1 MLTINW
7 KQVYEF
13 NLNDNKQWILILYDI
28 SQNHYVG
35 VPVYNE
41 EKENSIHLKS
51 INKYAVLDE
60 ITDYN
65 RSNIKRCVYIKGKP
79 IKITNKEFDDILLRS
94 KISFL
99 NYVKDNTNNDPDGI
113 SYNKWC
119 KDKLELINKNGD
131 DTTNLKVGA
140 IYWVDLGYNI
150 GSELR
155 KLRPAI
161 LWRSA
166 SNKKMWTAIPLTSK
180 HKDDK
185 YYLNEKDGKLSK
197 GLCQVKDDN
206 YYFHY
211 DLLDEK
217 LGTARLE
224 NLINISSNRIREP
237 YYINNK
243 IATITKIDNDAILK
257 IIKKYYAFEEIKE
270 TNGTIKK
277 HNTIYKSKENREKVL
292 T

>member
-7 KQVYEF
+7 KQIYEF
-13 NLNDNKQWILILYDI
+13 NLNNNKQWILILYDI

-35 VPVYNE
+35 LPVYNK
-41 EKENSIHLKS
+41 EKENSIYLKS
-51 INKYAVLDE
+51 INKYIVLGE
-60 ITDYN
+60 ITDYS
-65 RSNIKRCVYIKGKP
+65 RYNIKRCVYINGKP
-79 IKITNKEFDDILLRS
+79 IKITNKEFDDILLKA

-119 KDKLELINKNGD
+119 KDKLEIINKNTD
-131 DTTNLKVGA
+131 DNTSLKVGA
-140 IYWVDLGYNI
+140 IYWVNLGYNI

-180 HKDDK
+180 HKDD
-185 YYLNEKDGKLSK
+185 
-197 GLCQVKDDN
+197 N

-211 DLLDEK
+211 DLLDEN

-224 NLINISSNRIREP
+224 NLINISYNRIKEP

-243 IATITKIDNDAILK
+243 IAIITKKDNDAILQ
-257 IIKKYYAFEEIKE
+257 IIKKYYAFEEIKV
-270 TNGTIKK
+270 TNRTIRKK
-277 HNTIYKSKENREKVL
+277 NTIYNKSKENREKVL

>member
-41 EKENSIHLKS
+41 EKENSIYLKS
-51 INKYAVLDE
+51 INKYVVLNE

-79 IKITNKEFDDILLRS
+79 IKITNKEFDDILLKS

-119 KDKLELINKNGD
+119 KDKLELINKNSD
-131 DTTNLKVGA
+131 DTTSLKVGA

-155 KLRPAI
+155 KLRPVI

-180 HKDDK
+180 HKDD
-185 YYLNEKDGKLSK
+185 
-197 GLCQVKDDN
+197 N

-217 LGTARLE
+217 LGTARVE

-243 IATITKIDNDAILK
+243 IATITKKDNDAILK

-270 TNGTIKK
+270 TNRNIRKQS
-277 HNTIYKSKENREKVL
+277 TIYNKSKEKREKVL

>member
-7 KQVYEF
+7 KQIYEF

-41 EKENSIHLKS
+41 EKENSVHLKS
-51 INKYAVLDE
+51 INKYVVLDE

-79 IKITNKEFDDILLRS
+79 IKITNKEFDDILLKS

-119 KDKLELINKNGD
+119 KDKLELIKKKDD
-131 DTTNLKVGA
+131 DTTSLKVGA

-180 HKDDK
+180 HKDD
-185 YYLNEKDGKLSK
+185 
-197 GLCQVKDDN
+197 N

-217 LGTARLE
+217 LGTARIE
-224 NLINISSNRIREP
+224 NLINISCNRIREP
-237 YYINNK
+237 YYLNNK
-243 IATITKIDNDAILK
+243 IATISKKDNDVILK
-257 IIKKYYAFEEIKE
+257 IIMKYYAFEEIKE
-270 TNGTIKK
+270 TNRTIRKK
-277 HNTIYKSKENREKVL
+277 NTNYNKSKENREKVL

>member
-1 MLTINW
+1 MNNEKKVGNNMLTINW
-7 KQVYEF
+7 KQIYEF

-35 VPVYNE
+35 VPVYNKP
-41 EKENSIHLKS
+41 KENSIYLKS
-51 INKYAVLDE
+51 INKYVVLDE

-79 IKITNKEFDDILLRS
+79 IKITNKEFDDILLKS

-99 NYVKDNTNNDPDGI
+99 SYVKNNTNNDPDGI

-119 KDKLELINKNGD
+119 KDKLELINKNTN
-131 DTTNLKVGA
+131 DTGNLKVGA

-180 HKDDK
+180 HKDD
-185 YYLNEKDGKLSK
+185 
-197 GLCQVKDDN
+197 N

-211 DLLDEK
+211 DLIDKK

-224 NLINISSNRIREP
+224 NLINISSNRIKEP

-243 IATITKIDNDAILK
+243 IATITKKDNDAILK
-257 IIKKYYAFEEIKE
+257 IIKKYYAFEGIIE
-270 TNGTIKK
+270 TNRTIRKQ
-277 HNTIYKSKENREKVL
+277 NIIYNKPKENREKVL

>member
-7 KQVYEF
+7 KQIYEF

-41 EKENSIHLKS
+41 EKENSIYLKS
-51 INKYAVLDE
+51 INKYVVLNE

-65 RSNIKRCVYIKGKP
+65 RSNIKRCIYIKGKP
-79 IKITNKEFDDILLRS
+79 IKITNKEFGDILLKS

-99 NYVKDNTNNDPDGI
+99 NYVKDNTKNNPDGI

-119 KDKLELINKNGD
+119 KDKIELIKKKDN
-131 DTTNLKVGA
+131 DTTSLKVGA

-166 SNKKMWTAIPLTSK
+166 SNKKMWTVIPLTSK
-180 HKDDK
+180 HK
-185 YYLNEKDGKLSK
+185 N
-197 GLCQVKDDN
+197 DN

-211 DLLDEK
+211 DLLNKK

-243 IATITKIDNDAILK
+243 ISTITKKDNDTILK

-270 TNGTIKK
+270 TNRIIRK
-277 HNTIYKSKENREKVL
+277 HNTTYKSKENYEKVL